1 MNDYEQEKAG
11 GKTINVLVVEPGL
24 LPYKK
29 EICDSQDMR
38 KLIGTHGY
46 RGKIYEFKKNVAVV
60 YNEYGKDEKLEFN
73 RSIPERGFGGVF
85 GTFVVCGLSEG
96 RFTSLTPEQIT
107 TYAKRFRKAEVL
119 LDMYGN
125 KPVTI
130 KIAAA
135 PKYPPNKPKPARK
148 PPAR

>member
-1 MNDYEQEKAG
+1 MIDYEQEKADG
-11 GKTINVLVVEPGL
+11 EAINVLVIEPGL

-29 EICDSQDMR
+29 EICDAGDMR
-38 KLIGTHGY
+38 RLIGTQGY
-46 RGKIYEFKKNVAVV
+46 CGKIYEFKKNVAVV
-60 YNEYGKDEKLEFN
+60 YNGDGRDEKLEFN

-85 GTFVVCGLSEG
+85 GTFVVCGLSEE

-135 PKYPPNKPKPARK
+135 PKYPPNKPKPTRK
-148 PPAR
+148 PPVR

>member
-1 MNDYEQEKAG
+1 MNDYEQRKAG

-29 EICDSQDMR
+29 EICDAGDMR

-46 RGKIYEFKKNVAVV
+46 GGKIYEFKKNIAVV
-60 YNEYGKDEKLEFN
+60 YNESGRDEKLEFN
-73 RSIPERGFGGVF
+73 RSITERGFGGVF

-96 RFTSLTPEQIT
+96 KFTSLTPEQIR

-130 KIAAA
+130 KIAAT
-135 PKYPPNKPKPARK
+135 PKCPPDKPRHQHK
-148 PPAR
+148 PPTR